1 MKFIITVSTA
11 AVLASSPLMAEIW
24 YQDSDMDGYGN
35 PEIAVEADT
44 QPLGYVLND
53 IDCDDT
59 DIDIYDGCSLLLGN
73 SQGTAALAGVG
84 ALIALGAAFG
94 SGGSTNSTTGT
105 TN

>member
-1 MKFIITVSTA
+1 MKFMIKVSTA
-11 AVLASSPLMAEIW
+11 AVFAASPLMAEIW

-35 PEIAVEADT
+35 PEIAVEAET

-53 IDCDDT
+53 LDCDDS
-59 DIDIYDGCSLLLGN
+59 DIDIYDGCSLLRGN
-73 SQGTAALAGVG
+73 SQGTAALAGFG

-105 TN
+105 N